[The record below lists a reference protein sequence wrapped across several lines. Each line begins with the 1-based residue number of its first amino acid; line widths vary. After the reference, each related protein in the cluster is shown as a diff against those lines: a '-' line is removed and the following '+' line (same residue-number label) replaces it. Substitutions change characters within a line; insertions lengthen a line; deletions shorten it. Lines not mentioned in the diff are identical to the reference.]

1 VAEIDSGALSEI
13 RRTLNMAGTQASET
27 ELLDG
32 LVSQTID
39 INGIVR
45 RSLALAGTGGQSW
58 GLLENVHG
66 AGSSTLSNTIDP
78 FNPGDRHQA
87 PFPPEL
93 NIQFELWVLNVS
105 MVMVSGTASNFTQ
118 GILGHLA
125 VPTQTSWAR
134 EDDGTAPPIIAA
146 GAFLDPLA
154 RFDSITDTHGSGQSA
169 TAGLTE
175 QGNVSVPVNKR
186 IRRGTSLRWLTAAT
200 NAVSVCAVINLGVF
214 PVTTGQDAV
223 T

>member
-39 INGIVR
+39 INGVVR
-45 RSLALAGTGGQSW
+45 RSLSLAGTGGQSW
-58 GLLENVHG
+58 GLLENTHG
-66 AGSSTLSNTIDP
+66 GGSTTLSNTIDP

-93 NIQFELWVLNVS
+93 NIQFEMWVLNVS
-105 MVMVSGTASNFTQ
+105 MIMVSGTASNFTQ
-118 GILGHLA
+118 GILGQLIA
-125 VPTQTSWAR
+125 PSQTSWAR
-134 EDDGTAPPIIAA
+134 EEDGTAPPVM
-146 GAFLDPLA
+146 GDVFLDPLA
-154 RFDSITDTHGSGQSA
+154 RFDTITDTHGSGQSA

-200 NAVSVCAVINLGVF
+200 NAVSACVVINLGVF